1 MPEND
6 NTADAGEQVQQEQ
19 AGFSAPSSQE
29 ELDRIIQKR
38 IERERSK
45 FADYDDLKAKA
56 AEFEK
61 FEESQKSEL
70 EKAQERAERA
80 ERALAEASA
89 TAVRAEVAAEKGVP
103 VALLSGDSR
112 EALIASAEALLAFR
126 DETAR
131 KGNYVPSEGRNS
143 NIDKGGDTRAFVNTL
158 WESAQ
163 NS

>member
-1 MPEND
+1 MKDLEPFE
-6 NTADAGEQVQQEQ
+6 AKVSEL
-19 AGFSAPSSQE
+19 E
-29 ELDRIIQKR
+29 EA
-38 IERERSK
+38 S
-45 FADYDDLKAKA
+45 
-56 AEFEK
+56 
-61 FEESQKSEL
+61 KSEL

>member
-1 MPEND
+1 MAENEVAEVEVPAQEPE
-6 NTADAGEQVQQEQ
+6 QQETDWKAEARKWEQ
-19 AGFSAPSSQE
+19 RAKDANRRVKDLEPFEAKVSELE
-29 ELDRIIQKR
+29 EA
-38 IERERSK
+38 S
-45 FADYDDLKAKA
+45 
-56 AEFEK
+56 
-61 FEESQKSEL
+61 KSEL

>member
-1 MPEND
+1 MAENEVTEVEVPAQEPEHQETD
-6 NTADAGEQVQQEQ
+6 WKAEARKWEQRAKDANRRVKDLEPFEAKVSEL
-19 AGFSAPSSQE
+19 E
-29 ELDRIIQKR
+29 EA
-38 IERERSK
+38 S
-45 FADYDDLKAKA
+45 
-56 AEFEK
+56 
-61 FEESQKSEL
+61 KSEL

-143 NIDKGGDTRAFVNTL
+143 NIDKGGDTRAYVNAL

>member
-80 ERALAEASA
+80 
-89 TAVRAEVAAEKGVP
+89 
-103 VALLSGDSR
+103 
-112 EALIASAEALLAFR
+112 
-126 DETAR
+126 
-131 KGNYVPSEGRNS
+131 
-143 NIDKGGDTRAFVNTL
+143 
-158 WESAQ
+158 
-163 NS
+163 

>member
-1 MPEND
+1 MAENEVTEVEVPAQEPE
-6 NTADAGEQVQQEQ
+6 QQETDWKAEARKWEQ
-19 AGFSAPSSQE
+19 RAKDANRRVKDLEPFEAKVSELE
-29 ELDRIIQKR
+29 EA
-38 IERERSK
+38 S
-45 FADYDDLKAKA
+45 
-56 AEFEK
+56 
-61 FEESQKSEL
+61 KSEL

-143 NIDKGGDTRAFVNTL
+143 NIDKGGDTRAYVNAL

>member
-1 MPEND
+1 MAENEVTEVEVPAQEPE
-6 NTADAGEQVQQEQ
+6 QQETDWKAEARKWEQ
-19 AGFSAPSSQE
+19 RAKDANRRVKDLEPFEAKVSELE
-29 ELDRIIQKR
+29 EA
-38 IERERSK
+38 S
-45 FADYDDLKAKA
+45 
-56 AEFEK
+56 
-61 FEESQKSEL
+61 KSEL

-112 EALIASAEALLAFR
+112 EALIASAEALLVFR

>member
-1 MPEND
+1 MAENEVTEVEVPAQEPEHQETD
-6 NTADAGEQVQQEQ
+6 WKAEARKWEQRAKDANRRVKDLEPFEAKVSEL
-19 AGFSAPSSQE
+19 E
-29 ELDRIIQKR
+29 EA
-38 IERERSK
+38 S
-45 FADYDDLKAKA
+45 
-56 AEFEK
+56 
-61 FEESQKSEL
+61 KSEL

-163 NS
+163 NI

>member
-1 MPEND
+1 MAENEVTEVEVPAQEPE
-6 NTADAGEQVQQEQ
+6 QQETDWKAEARKWEQ
-19 AGFSAPSSQE
+19 RAKDANRRVKDLEPFEAKVSELE
-29 ELDRIIQKR
+29 EA
-38 IERERSK
+38 S
-45 FADYDDLKAKA
+45 
-56 AEFEK
+56 
-61 FEESQKSEL
+61 KSEL